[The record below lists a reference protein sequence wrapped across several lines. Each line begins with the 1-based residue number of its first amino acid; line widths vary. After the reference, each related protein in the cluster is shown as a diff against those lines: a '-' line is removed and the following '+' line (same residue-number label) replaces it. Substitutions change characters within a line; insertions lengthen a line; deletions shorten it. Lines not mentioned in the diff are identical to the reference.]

1 MGVLGKDIFDLS
13 RPQTSTR
20 VRFGEEGYWVEDVP
34 EMQVYGSTL
43 TEILNLD
50 LAPFQAAVEAVDQV
64 IEKRDAAAAPRVFM
78 DLCGVVGALPL
89 YRLYREDLRFFGKM
103 QVEQFVVGEAR
114 DAFGE
119 FVLEGDSRLLE
130 FARRTLAELAEI
142 QKRYGR
148 FLGRLSEGPVVEKKK
163 GQRKEPLAQ
172 QMLARHLEPYVSGV
186 SLGAEP
192 RVDAPQVDIQYE
204 VLDLPGREPVLVE
217 KISFSRLRDFVYV
230 ECMRGMQKG
239 FMPKRCANCGRWF
252 LQRPGATFAYC
263 DGVAPGETERSC
275 REIGAISNFRE
286 KVKNS
291 EIWQLHQRAYKKYF
305 ARTRK
310 GTMSRAEF
318 EIWSREAEQLRDR
331 ALEEYDRERDAE
343 KKEAI
348 VQRLKE
354 QLNRI

>member
-13 RPQTSTR
+13 RPRTSTR

-34 EMQVYGSTL
+34 EMQAYGSIL

-64 IEKRDAAAAPRVFM
+64 IEKRDSDAAPRAFM
-78 DLCGVVGALPL
+78 DLCGAVGSLPL
-89 YRLYREDLRFFGKM
+89 YRLYREDLRFFGGM
-103 QVEQFVVGEAR
+103 QVEQFVAGEAR

-130 FARRTLAELAEI
+130 FARRTLTELAEI
-142 QKRYGR
+142 RERYGR

-172 QMLARHLEPYVSGV
+172 QMLARHLGPYVSGV
-186 SLGAEP
+186 SLGADP
-192 RVDAPQVDIQYE
+192 RVDAPRVDIQYE
-204 VLDLPGREPVLVE
+204 VLDLPGQEPVLVE
-217 KISFSRLRDFVYV
+217 KISFSRLLYFVYV
-230 ECMRGMQKG
+230 
-239 FMPKRCANCGRWF
+239 PKRCANCGRWF

-318 EIWSREAEQLRDR
+318 EAWSREAEQLRDR

>member
-1 MGVLGKDIFDLS
+1 
-13 RPQTSTR
+13 
-20 VRFGEEGYWVEDVP
+20 
-34 EMQVYGSTL
+34 
-43 TEILNLD
+43 
-50 LAPFQAAVEAVDQV
+50 
-64 IEKRDAAAAPRVFM
+64 
-78 DLCGVVGALPL
+78 
-89 YRLYREDLRFFGKM
+89 
-103 QVEQFVVGEAR
+103 
-114 DAFGE
+114 
-119 FVLEGDSRLLE
+119 
-130 FARRTLAELAEI
+130 
-142 QKRYGR
+142 
-148 FLGRLSEGPVVEKKK
+148 
-163 GQRKEPLAQ
+163 
-172 QMLARHLEPYVSGV
+172 MLARHLEPYVSGV
-186 SLGAEP
+186 SLGADP

-204 VLDLPGREPVLVE
+204 VLDLPGQEPVLVE

-239 FMPKRCANCGRWF
+239 FVPKRCANCGRWF

-331 ALEEYDRERDAE
+331 ALAEYDRERDAG
-343 KKEAI
+343 KREAI

>member
-1 MGVLGKDIFDLS
+1 M
-13 RPQTSTR
+13 
-20 VRFGEEGYWVEDVP
+20 
-34 EMQVYGSTL
+34 
-43 TEILNLD
+43 
-50 LAPFQAAVEAVDQV
+50 
-64 IEKRDAAAAPRVFM
+64 
-78 DLCGVVGALPL
+78 
-89 YRLYREDLRFFGKM
+89 
-103 QVEQFVVGEAR
+103 VGEAR

-142 QKRYGR
+142 QKRYGG

-186 SLGAEP
+186 SLGADP

-204 VLDLPGREPVLVE
+204 VLELPGE
-217 KISFSRLRDFVYV
+217 SRCWWRRSPFPGCWTLCMWSACGGCRRGLCPSGAPTAGGGFCRDL
-230 ECMRGMQKG
+230 
-239 FMPKRCANCGRWF
+239 GR
-252 LQRPGATFAYC
+252 PSPTATASPL
-263 DGVAPGETERSC
+263 GRRNAPAGKS
-275 REIGAISNFRE
+275 GAISNFRE

>member
-1 MGVLGKDIFDLS
+1 MNLGADPRGD
-13 RPQTSTR
+13 
-20 VRFGEEGYWVEDVP
+20 
-34 EMQVYGSTL
+34 
-43 TEILNLD
+43 
-50 LAPFQAAVEAVDQV
+50 
-64 IEKRDAAAAPRVFM
+64 APR
-78 DLCGVVGALPL
+78 
-89 YRLYREDLRFFGKM
+89 
-103 QVEQFVVGEAR
+103 
-114 DAFGE
+114 
-119 FVLEGDSRLLE
+119 
-130 FARRTLAELAEI
+130 
-142 QKRYGR
+142 
-148 FLGRLSEGPVVEKKK
+148 
-163 GQRKEPLAQ
+163 
-172 QMLARHLEPYVSGV
+172 
-186 SLGAEP
+186 
-192 RVDAPQVDIQYE
+192 VDIQYE
-204 VLDLPGREPVLVE
+204 VLDLPGQEPVLVE

-331 ALEEYDRERDAE
+331 ALAEYDRERDME
-343 KKEAI
+343 QKEAI

-354 QLNRI
+354 QLNCI

>member
-1 MGVLGKDIFDLS
+1 M
-13 RPQTSTR
+13 
-20 VRFGEEGYWVEDVP
+20 
-34 EMQVYGSTL
+34 
-43 TEILNLD
+43 
-50 LAPFQAAVEAVDQV
+50 
-64 IEKRDAAAAPRVFM
+64 
-78 DLCGVVGALPL
+78 
-89 YRLYREDLRFFGKM
+89 
-103 QVEQFVVGEAR
+103 
-114 DAFGE
+114 
-119 FVLEGDSRLLE
+119 
-130 FARRTLAELAEI
+130 
-142 QKRYGR
+142 
-148 FLGRLSEGPVVEKKK
+148 
-163 GQRKEPLAQ
+163 
-172 QMLARHLEPYVSGV
+172 
-186 SLGAEP
+186 
-192 RVDAPQVDIQYE
+192 
-204 VLDLPGREPVLVE
+204 LVE
-217 KISFSRLRDFVYV
+217 KISFSRLLDFVYV

-331 ALEEYDRERDAE
+331 ALAEYDRERDME
-343 KKEAI
+343 QKEAI

-354 QLNRI
+354 QLNCI